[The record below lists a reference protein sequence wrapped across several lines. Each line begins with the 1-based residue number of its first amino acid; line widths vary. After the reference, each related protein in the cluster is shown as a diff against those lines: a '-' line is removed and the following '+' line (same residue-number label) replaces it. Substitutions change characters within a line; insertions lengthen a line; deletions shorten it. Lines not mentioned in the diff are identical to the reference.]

1 MPNGKVLE
9 ISPYWHYK
17 FMRNGV
23 PVFINT
29 KQKNKETA
37 GDMESAHRTRLA
49 KGEAGLQAGKVPTL
63 KQFEDRFTKAIRIRC
78 AEKPATVSFY
88 ESKLKNL
95 LAFAQLA
102 NSRLDRIEEALIEK
116 YVQHRRASVGPAS
129 TNREL
134 ATLRRALRLAQEWK
148 VINRV
153 PRIRMLPGERTREFV
168 LSREQEPKYLKA
180 CPSPL
185 RQIAIVMLDTGLRPG
200 EALALEWPDIRL
212 EERDDRNYLQV
223 RSGKSK
229 NAKRAIPLTPR
240 AIELLR
246 EMSSLAVDRFVFSS
260 VGRPYSGPHIDHLHQ
275 EVRDNLGWDEDFVP
289 HGLRHTFGTRLGEAG
304 ADAFTIMKLMGHST
318 VTVSQRYVH
327 PSTDALERAIGK
339 LSAGASL
346 GTQGSSKKRKKTRKS
361 ITIKAL
367 ARVAK
372 SADAKDLKSFFRQ
385 RECGFKSHP
394 GHHVFW
400 LAKERER

>member
-1 MPNGKVLE
+1 MPNGELAE
-9 ISPYWHYK
+9 LSPYWHYK

-23 PVFINT
+23 PVFVNT
-29 KQKNKETA
+29 KQKNKATA
-37 GDMESAHRTRLA
+37 EDMESAHRSRLA
-49 KGEAGLQAGKVPTL
+49 KGEAGLQAGTVPTL
-63 KQFEDRFTKAIRIRC
+63 KQFEDRFIDAIRVRC
-78 AEKPATVSFY
+78 AEKKATISFY

-95 LAFAQLA
+95 LAFPPLA
-102 NSRLDRIEEALIEK
+102 NSRLDRIEEALIER
-116 YVQHRRASVGPAS
+116 YVQHRRADVGPAS

-148 VINRV
+148 VLNRV

-168 LSREQEPKYLKA
+168 LSREREPEYLKA
-180 CPSPL
+180 CQSPL
-185 RQIAIVMLDTGLRPG
+185 REIATVMLDTGLRPG

-212 EERDDRNYLQV
+212 DEQDDRNYLQV

-240 AIELLR
+240 ATKLLR
-246 EMSSLAVDRFVFSS
+246 KMSGAAVDRFVFSS

-275 EVRDNLGWDEDFVP
+275 EVRDNLGWDKDFVP
-289 HGLRHTFGTRLGEAG
+289 HSLRHTFGTRLGEAG

-339 LSAGASL
+339 LSVGASL
-346 GTQGSSKKRKKTRKS
+346 GTKKAKNRKTS
-361 ITIKAL
+361 
-367 ARVAK
+367 AK
-372 SADAKDLKSFFRQ
+372 SR
-385 RECGFKSHP
+385 
-394 GHHVFW
+394 
-400 LAKERER
+400 